1 LNNCNRVNCSRDEG
15 CEVLKGVTD
24 AADYDD
30 PKLSFGEIL
39 LKLEVPIARHEDR
52 ETRGFGCVE

>member
-1 LNNCNRVNCSRDEG
+1 LPPNRPRCAEG
-15 CEVLKGVTD
+15 REVLKGVAA

-30 PKLSFGEIL
+30 PKLSSGEIL
-39 LKLEVPIARHEDR
+39 LKLEIPIARHEDR